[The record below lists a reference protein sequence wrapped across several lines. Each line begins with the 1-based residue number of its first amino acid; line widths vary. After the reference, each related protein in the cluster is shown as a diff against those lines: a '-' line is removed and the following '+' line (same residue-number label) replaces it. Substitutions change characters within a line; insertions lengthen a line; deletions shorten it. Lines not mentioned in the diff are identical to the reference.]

1 MLLSAA
7 KWDPPAEP
15 NDLIYMVQFLPVGAE
30 LMEWLCLQ
38 SDCVQLPLTD
48 EKRTVRFYWSC
59 WRNCLFH
66 WLLPS
71 EIRGSAHKDLT
82 EKPVVGSFLD
92 KTNVQ
97 LLITDTPNTRS
108 IKSVG
113 FLLKERRADGK
124 LVEAEIH
131 SWIMSCPQLSSGR
144 DHHYNPVLLLLMI

>member
-7 KWDPPAEP
+7 KWDSPAEP
-15 NDLIYMVQFLPVGAE
+15 NDLIYMVQFLSV
-30 LMEWLCLQ
+30 MEWLCLQ

-66 WLLPS
+66 WLLPP

-82 EKPVVGSFLD
+82 EKPVVVLLLD

-97 LLITDTPNTRS
+97 LVITNTRS
-108 IKSVG
+108 IRSEG
-113 FLLKERRADGK
+113 FLLLDSFTGPNVTLKERHADGK
-124 LVEAEIH
+124 LKYI
-131 SWIMSCPQLSSGR
+131 LG
-144 DHHYNPVLLLLMI
+144 

>member
-7 KWDPPAEP
+7 KWDSPAEP
-15 NDLIYMVQFLPVGAE
+15 NDLIYMVQFLSV
-30 LMEWLCLQ
+30 MEWLCLQ

-66 WLLPS
+66 WLLPP

-82 EKPVVGSFLD
+82 EKPVVVLLLD

-97 LLITDTPNTRS
+97 LVITDTPNTRS
-108 IKSVG
+108 IRSEG
-113 FLLKERRADGK
+113 FLLLDSFTGPNVTLKERHADGK
-124 LVEAEIH
+124 LKYI
-131 SWIMSCPQLSSGR
+131 LG
-144 DHHYNPVLLLLMI
+144 

>member
-7 KWDPPAEP
+7 KWDSPAEP
-15 NDLIYMVQFLPVGAE
+15 NDLIYMVQFLSV
-30 LMEWLCLQ
+30 MEWLCLQ

-66 WLLPS
+66 WLLPP

-82 EKPVVGSFLD
+82 EKPVVVSLLD

-97 LLITDTPNTRS
+97 LVITDTPNTRS
-108 IKSVG
+108 IRSEG
-113 FLLKERRADGK
+113 FLLLDSFTEPNVTLKERRADGK

-131 SWIMSCPQLSSGR
+131 SLIMS
-144 DHHYNPVLLLLMI
+144 